1 MRPELL
7 CGETHKLKFTNSD
20 GVELSFY
27 VTVNL
32 DGDKPVEVFVN
43 VRDATYWEHLVAV
56 TVGISR
62 QLQAGI
68 PVGTIAADLKQ
79 IHSPKTGHMMKGG
92 WSPSIYAR
100 IGDILNRYKAEPA
113 TLPHQLD

>member
-1 MRPELL
+1 MRPEQL
-7 CGETHKLKFTNSD
+7 CGETHKLKLTNSD
-20 GVELSFY
+20 GTEVSFY
-27 VTVNL
+27 VTVNF
-32 DGDKPVEVFVN
+32 DGDPFEIRKPIEVFVN

-68 PVGTIAADLKQ
+68 PVEVIAEDLKQ

-100 IGDILNRYKAEPA
+100 IGDILNRYKKAPG
-113 TLPHQLD
+113 